1 MEEKIVINRLLD
13 KYEKSQHLLK
23 PQLSNR
29 RVMLR
34 VEKNELPEYD
44 YENAEVKDKFN
55 SAAENLKKYG
65 FVSIEWI
72 KGINR
77 IDKLILNIDSV
88 EKAYDFV
95 GRKHPFKET
104 EEFCKIIES
113 GLENV
118 ETEWIIN
125 WRNSIC
131 NNMRKTLKIDIECKK
146 GKDFV
151 IKLV

>member
-1 MEEKIVINRLLD
+1 MKEKIVINRLLD

-23 PQLSNR
+23 PKLSNR

-44 YENAEVKDKFN
+44 YENAEIKDKFN

-113 GLENV
+113 SLENV
-118 ETEWIIN
+118 ETEWIVN
-125 WRNSIC
+125 WHSSVC
-131 NNMRKTLKIDIECKK
+131 NNMRKHLKLIMNAKK
-146 GKDFV
+146 VK
-151 IKLV
+151 ILLLNL